1 MVKSARLQDIDLCE
15 EGIKMT
21 DNNGWIKLHRKLLD
35 NPVVMKDTDHLAVW
49 IYLLLNASHT
59 EYPVLFKGKKIML
72 QPGQLIT
79 GRKSIASTLCISE
92 SKVRRIL
99 DLFEIDQQI
108 ERQKSNKNS
117 LVSIRNWD
125 KYQIFDQQNDQQP
138 TNNRPT
144 TDQQPTTN
152 KKIKNIKKVKE
163 DKEIIYS
170 DSPELNEAIISFIDY
185 RKSIKKPMTD
195 RAVTLLLG
203 KLNKLSNSIPEQI
216 EILNQSIM
224 NGWQGVFP
232 LKNENGFVRAEHV
245 PSYIKKN
252 SFNDFQQNQYDFY
265 SIEKDLLANGV
276 KTARNDAAVKAKAD
290 ALKKKLGGEL

>member
-1 MVKSARLQDIDLCE
+1 M
-15 EGIKMT
+15 
-21 DNNGWIKLHRKLLD
+21 
-35 NPVVMKDTDHLAVW
+35 
-49 IYLLLNASHT
+49 
-59 EYPVLFKGKKIML
+59 
-72 QPGQLIT
+72 
-79 GRKSIASTLCISE
+79 
-92 SKVRRIL
+92 
-99 DLFEIDQQI
+99 
-108 ERQKSNKNS
+108 
-117 LVSIRNWD
+117 
-125 KYQIFDQQNDQQP
+125 

>member
-1 MVKSARLQDIDLCE
+1 MA
-15 EGIKMT
+15 

-49 IYLLLNASHT
+49 IYLLLHASHT

-92 SKVRRIL
+92 SKIRRIL

-108 ERQKSNKNS
+108 ERQRSNKNS

-232 LKNENGFVRAEHV
+232 LKNENGFVRTEHV

-252 SFNDFQQNQYDFY
+252 SFNDFQQNQYDFD

-276 KTARNDAAVKAKAD
+276 KTAGNDAAVKAKAD